1 MSYQLELEHQRVSLE
16 MSNPFSQIGQYAHTR
31 LSNFMRQ
38 ATTDAMTV
46 ISGLTSNQSGRDTGS
61 IPAGAIQQISTTYSF
76 SDIARVQV
84 FVPSTLKPKVT
95 VDAYAAAVLKQL
107 TIAQDIIDF
116 AGQEIIDTVR
126 KYISLP
132 GRLGDL
138 NAPDSGEVTLDI
150 LGRIEK
156 LRSEFETL
164 TTATG
169 TQTQRPYSE
178 AFRRN
183 LDYVKAM
190 KDTRDIEQMLNQ
202 MLNKLPA
209 YKKQMEE
216 ANKVTKELMVL
227 IEKKPEEYALGNVAG
242 ARLGNLALAFA
253 QEAEYVGAS
262 IQTARVLIKSMA
274 DTHVIIAKATERFN
288 KKI

>member
-1 MSYQLELEHQRVSLE
+1 MSYQLELEHKRVSLE

-46 ISGLTSNQSGRDTGS
+46 ISGLTSSQSGRDTGS
-61 IPAGAIQQISTTYSF
+61 IPAGAIQQLSTNYSF

-169 TQTQRPYSE
+169 TQSQRPYSE

-190 KDTRDIEQMLNQ
+190 KDTRDIEQMLGQ

-242 ARLGNLALAFA
+242 ARLSNLALAFA

-262 IQTARVLIKSMA
+262 IQTARVLIKAMA
-274 DTHVIIAKATERFN
+274 DTHVIIAKATERFD